1 MRASRP
7 WSTEH
12 TGNRPAGCHHG
23 IAPQA
28 ILTQRPRAGLTML
41 AAAERTTDR
50 RAEQHPSVRSQQKLA
65 VERKKAHCVV
75 VTVGG
80 NYRFYTCAIPDLD
93 KRRWIL
99 DAKR

>member
-1 MRASRP
+1 
-7 WSTEH
+7 
-12 TGNRPAGCHHG
+12 
-23 IAPQA
+23 
-28 ILTQRPRAGLTML
+28 ML

-65 VERKKAHCVV
+65 LERKKAHCVV

>member
-12 TGNRPAGCHHG
+12 TGDRHGGCHHR

-28 ILTQRPRAGLTML
+28 ILTQRPRAGVTML

-65 VERKKAHCVV
+65 L
-75 VTVGG
+75 GG
-80 NYRFYTCAIPDLD
+80 QKHRTRGPTRPRALASAEA
-93 KRRWIL
+93 
-99 DAKR
+99 DAYA